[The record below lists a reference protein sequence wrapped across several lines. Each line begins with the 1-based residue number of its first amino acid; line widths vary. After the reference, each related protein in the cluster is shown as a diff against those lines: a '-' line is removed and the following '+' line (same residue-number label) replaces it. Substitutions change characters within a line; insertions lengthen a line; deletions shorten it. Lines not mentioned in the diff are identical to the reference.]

1 MKAKTAALAALLAL
15 GGLPLLVAQAP
26 AQPPQPAA
34 APRPLA
40 FSRAERDTIS
50 ALQAAVLGGDRV
62 AQDTSLAAARTAAQS
77 ADARYAVAHYQFE
90 IARSRGDGPMRTQAI
105 DAMVASGLA
114 QPSELPAF
122 LTDQAERAYSA
133 GDANR
138 ADQLMQRAVE
148 IQPNNPVLLTD
159 AAQMR
164 ARIGSAYARAR
175 RTQEAQG
182 AYQDA
187 ARLLQH
193 AIELREAGGVP
204 APESWYQRA
213 IAIAYDNRLAPQTV
227 SIGRA
232 LVAAYPT
239 PMNWR
244 DALLTYKSV
253 APVDPTLDFDIRR
266 LMRASQALAGEGDYL
281 DFATALNAAGQVG
294 EAKAVLDEGVA
305 RGMLVATKPVVAQL
319 STAIN
324 RRLAADRASLVR
336 IPAPAPGAAAGP
348 VLRSAADRLFG
359 YGRYAEAVPLYR
371 TALQNGGE
379 DPNLVNSRLGAALA
393 LAGQRAEAEVAL
405 RAVTGPRADLAGFW
419 LAWLARR
426 PVA

>member
-1 MKAKTAALAALLAL
+1 MKAKTAALAAILAL
-15 GGLPLLVAQAP
+15 GGLPLLAAEARAQAP
-26 AQPPQPAA
+26 AQPA

-40 FSRAERDTIS
+40 FSRAERDAMS
-50 ALQAAVLGGDRV
+50 ALQASVLGGDRI
-62 AQDTSLAAARTAAQS
+62 AQDNALAAARAAAQS
-77 ADARYAVAHYQFE
+77 ADARYALAHYQYE
-90 IARSRGDGPMRTQAI
+90 IARSRGDGPMRTQAV
-105 DAMVASGLA
+105 DAMIASGLA
-114 QPSELPAF
+114 QPSELPAL
-122 LTDQAERAYSA
+122 LTDQAERAYSD

-148 IQPNNPVLLTD
+148 IQPTNPVLLTD

-164 ARIGSAYARAR
+164 ARVGSAYARAR

-187 ARLLQH
+187 VRLLQR
-193 AIELREAGGVP
+193 AIELREAGGIA

-213 IAIAYDNRLAPQTV
+213 AALAFDNRLGPQTIWV
-227 SIGRA
+227 GRA
-232 LVAAYPT
+232 LVSAYPT

-244 DALLTYKSV
+244 DALLNYKSV
-253 APVDPTLDFDIRR
+253 APADPTLDFDVRR
-266 LMRASQALAGEGDYL
+266 LMRAAQALSGEGDYL
-281 DFATALNAAGQVG
+281 DFATALNTAGQVG
-294 EAKAVLDEGVA
+294 EARAVLDEGVA
-305 RGMLVATKPVVAQL
+305 RGMLSATKPVVAQL

-336 IPAPAPGAAAGP
+336 IRTQATGAAAGG
-348 VLRSAADRLFG
+348 VLRSAGDALFG

-371 TALQNGGE
+371 AALQNGGE

-426 PVA
+426 PV